1 MNIQDCKVGD
11 IIVTRGGTY
20 WTGFYKVLKVNK
32 VTVKLGYLDKVKKDT
47 STKYIMKFDINPGDK
62 ILETETKKDRDLELF
77 SLYDPTRT
85 YYEVIY

>member
-1 MNIQDCKVGD
+1 MKIQDCKVGD
-11 IIVTRGGTY
+11 ILVTRGGIY

-47 STKYIMKFDINPGDK
+47 STKYIMKFEIKPGEK
-62 ILETETKKDRDLELF
+62 ILETETKRNLELF
-77 SLYDPTRT
+77 SPYDPTRT